1 MSWDSLRF
9 ESKVNERSHHL
20 HSRKK
25 SDRRAPQKVKRV
37 TVQSSVQP
45 SPNLRLQTPSSG
57 FSKVGNSGRIQGHVM
72 LVAFLPRI
80 KRIIFRLL
88 NAESVC

>member
-1 MSWDSLRF
+1 MTFLVSWDSLRF
-9 ESKVNERSHHL
+9 ESEVNERIL

-25 SDRRAPQKVKRV
+25 SDRRAPQEVERV

-57 FSKVGNSGRIQGHVM
+57 FSKVGNSGRIQGHVV
-72 LVAFLPRI
+72 LVAFDLP
-80 KRIIFRLL
+80 
-88 NAESVC
+88 CQG